1 MEGPYAQETFTLQM
15 QDWRHTYQ
23 RVRALIEAKRIAEAL
38 EQAEAAVQ
46 AHTANYPLWEL
57 LGIAA
62 RQAGKHDLAVTALTR
77 AVAIDSAQPTGHNN
91 LGNALRD
98 TGQYHGAVEAYQ
110 NAIALKPDHPEAHNN
125 LGAIKRLLG
134 DAESAVSHCQRAIAL
149 RPDYAEAHHNSGMA
163 LKDLARD
170 DEAIAAFRHAASL
183 NPRMAEA
190 HYHLGNALLDNHRH
204 DEAIASF
211 RNAIAS
217 APDFSEA
224 HYNLANALRDCGNLN
239 EAVDHYTSA
248 LRANPTFATAWRTA
262 TSMTAFPVDAETLEQ
277 LQILKQDSTRSAF
290 ERCELGFALYQCCK
304 RLNRL
309 DEGFEYLQEANR
321 LRKRELGYQPERDVA
336 AFNHLAAECELW
348 VTEQQAAPKHSEY
361 RPIFIVGMPR
371 SGTTLVEHIISGHH
385 DVTGLGELPFAR
397 ASVLPLLNPDNREN
411 TAISDRAAGL
421 RRGYLSLVANRL
433 PMAGTFTDKMPQNF
447 LWLPM
452 LASAFPEAKFVH
464 VYRDPHATCWS
475 LYERFFPADGLEY
488 SYDLSDVAGYY
499 DLYRA
504 WMQDQSTRLGSRLFH
519 LNYDQLTVEPEETIA
534 RLASYLGLALER
546 DMLTPHRNDRLVRTA
561 SNEQIRQPIYA
572 ASSEQWKQ
580 FKGHVGNLWDA
591 LAPFLPP
598 EDADS

>member
-1 MEGPYAQETFTLQM
+1 M

-23 RVRALIEAKRIAEAL
+23 RVRTLIEAGRIVEAL

-46 AHTANYPLWEL
+46 AHTTNYPLWEL

-62 RQAGKHDLAVTALTR
+62 RQAGKHELAVTALIH

-98 TGQYHGAVEAYQ
+98 TDQYDSAVEAYQ
-110 NAIALKPDHPEAHNN
+110 NALALKPDYPEAHNN
-125 LGAIKRLLG
+125 LGAVKRLLG

-149 RPDYAEAHHNSGMA
+149 RPDYVEAHHNSGMA
-163 LKDLARD
+163 LNDLARY
-170 DEAIAAFRHAASL
+170 DEAIAAFRHAVSL
-183 NPRMAEA
+183 NPGIAET
-190 HYHLGNALLDNHRH
+190 HYHLGNTLLDNHRH
-204 DEAIASF
+204 DEAIVSF
-211 RNAIAS
+211 RDAIAS

-262 TSMTAFPVDAETLEQ
+262 TSMAAFPVDAETLEQ
-277 LQILKQDSTRSAF
+277 LKIVKQDPTRSVL

-304 RLNRL
+304 RLKRF
-309 DEGFEYLQEANR
+309 DEGFDYLEKANA
-321 LRKRELGYQPERDVA
+321 LRKSELGYQPEREVTA
-336 AFNHLAAECELW
+336 LNKLSAERAHWIIES
-348 VTEQQAAPKHSEY
+348 QAALEHSDY

-371 SGTTLVEHIISGHH
+371 SGTTLVEQIISGHR

-397 ASVLPLLNPDNREN
+397 DSVLPLLNRYD
-411 TAISDRAAGL
+411 TAISERAADL
-421 RRGYLSLVANRL
+421 RRDYLSLIASRL
-433 PMAGTFTDKMPQNF
+433 PVAGTFTDKMPQNF

-452 LASAFPEAKFVH
+452 LAGAFPEAKFVH

-488 SYDLSDVAGYY
+488 SYDLSDVARYY
-499 DLYRA
+499 GLYQA
-504 WMQDQSTRLGSRLFH
+504 WMQDQSTQLGSSLFH

-534 RLASYLGLALER
+534 RLASYLGLTVER
-546 DMLTPHRNDRLVRTA
+546 EMLTPHRNDRLVRTA
-561 SNEQIRQPIYA
+561 SNEQIRQPIYT

-580 FKGHVGNLWDA
+580 FRGYVGNLWDE
-591 LAPFLPP
+591 LVPFAPP
-598 EDADS
+598 EDTDI